1 MRPGRAVLALWSVV
15 IVALVLL
22 ELAEVTHLFTFPI
35 SAVVGDPISLVVSLV
50 FTTIV
55 AIIGAIFIGI
65 YMSTRLLGPRTFT
78 PFEEEML
85 RMRGD
90 VRDLREAVDEL
101 RARSAAGPPREPG
114 REPLSR
120 R

>member
-1 MRPGRAVLALWSVV
+1 MRPGRAVVVLWTLV
-15 IVALVLL
+15 IVALVVL

-35 SAVVGDPISLVVSLV
+35 TAVLADPVTLVVSLV

-55 AIIGAIFIGI
+55 AIIGAIFVGI
-65 YMSTRLLGPRTFT
+65 YITTRLLGPRGFS

-85 RMRGD
+85 KMREEIHE
-90 VRDLREAVDEL
+90 VRLSVDRL
-101 RARSAAGPPREPG
+101 SGRGAPPPPNTAPRQEP
-114 REPLSR
+114 R

>member
-1 MRPGRAVLALWSVV
+1 VRASRAVTVLWSVV
-15 IVALVLL
+15 IVALVVL

-35 SAVVGDPISLVVSLV
+35 SAVLADPVTLVVSLV

-55 AIIGAIFIGI
+55 AIIGAIFVGI
-65 YMSTRLLGPRTFT
+65 YMSTRLLGPRAFT

-85 RMRGD
+85 RMRAD
-90 VRDLREAVDEL
+90 LQEVRHAVEEL
-101 RARSAAGPPREPG
+101 RDGRPGAPAEPRREGP
-114 REPLSR
+114 SR

>member
-1 MRPGRAVLALWSVV
+1 MRPGRTVLLLWSVV
-15 IVALVLL
+15 IIALVIL

-35 SAVVGDPISLVVSLV
+35 SVVVADPISLVVSLV

-55 AIIGAIFIGI
+55 ALIGAIFIGI

-90 VRDLREAVDEL
+90 LHELRQAVDDL
-101 RARSAAGPPREPG
+101 RARTVGPKQEPG
-114 REPLSR
+114 REAPPR

>member
-1 MRPGRAVLALWSVV
+1 MRPGRAILALWSAV

-35 SAVVGDPISLVVSLV
+35 AAIVGDPFSLVVSLV

-55 AIIGAIFIGI
+55 AVIGAIFIGI
-65 YMSTRLLGPRTFT
+65 YMSTRLLGPRAFT

-85 RMRGD
+85 RMRD
-90 VRDLREAVDEL
+90 ELQEVRRSLDEL
-101 RARSAAGPPREPG
+101 RARGVGADRERAGPVPPR
-114 REPLSR
+114 R
-120 R
+120 

>member
-1 MRPGRAVLALWSVV
+1 VRPSRTVFVIWAAVL
-15 IVALVLL
+15 VALVVL

-35 SAVVGDPISLVVSLV
+35 SVVIADPVSLVVSLV

-55 AIIGAIFIGI
+55 AVIGAIFIGI
-65 YMSTRLLGPRTFT
+65 YFSTRLLSPRGFS

-85 RMRGD
+85 RMRTE
-90 VRDLREAVDEL
+90 LREI
-101 RARSAAGPPREPG
+101 RSLLEEERGRPPAPADPPRGPA
-114 REPLSR
+114 R

>member
-1 MRPGRAVLALWSVV
+1 MRPGRAVILLWSLV
-15 IVALVLL
+15 IVALVVL

-55 AIIGAIFIGI
+55 AMVEAIFIGI
-65 YMSTRLLGPRTFT
+65 YMSTRLLCPRAFT

-85 RMRGD
+85 RMRAE
-90 VRDLREAVDEL
+90 VREIREALDQ
-101 RARSAAGPPREPG
+101 RSPPAAAPQRPRGPGGPPAR
-114 REPLSR
+114 
-120 R
+120 

>member
-1 MRPGRAVLALWSVV
+1 MRPRRAVPALWAAV

-35 SAVVGDPISLVVSLV
+35 SAVLADPVTLVVSLV

-55 AIIGAIFIGI
+55 AIIGAIFVGI

-85 RMRGD
+85 QMHADIQEIRR
-90 VRDLREAVDEL
+90 AVDAL
-101 RARSAAGPPREPG
+101 RPPPANPPRGPGGEGPPR
-114 REPLSR
+114 R
-120 R
+120 